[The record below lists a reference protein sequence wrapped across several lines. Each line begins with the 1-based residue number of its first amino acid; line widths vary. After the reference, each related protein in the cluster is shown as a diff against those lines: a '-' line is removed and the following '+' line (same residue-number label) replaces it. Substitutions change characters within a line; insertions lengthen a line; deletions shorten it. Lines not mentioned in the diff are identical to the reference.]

1 MPLSDSKIRA
11 LVPGDKRYRVA
22 DAEGLGVVVEPVQK
36 GGGISFVGR
45 WRFPPGRQGKQGDYR
60 IGVYGKG
67 VGQWTLKAARE
78 EWDRVR
84 TWSRENNRPPT
95 DLKKDQQVQKQAK
108 PTLHTFQEACDA
120 WDLDFSAIAE
130 KYKPEYRRLI
140 QNELFPEFGAST
152 NVKHLEWDHVH
163 PDGRTSREWFV
174 NYLDK
179 TRKRAP
185 STATKLE
192 TTLRQI
198 FQNAARLNWIKD
210 SQNPVGQK
218 IATPK
223 QKRVQRQ
230 SVQSYPDLKRQEVPE
245 FFKVFNANACD
256 GGVVTRGAVLLLWMT
271 GLRVDAVVGMEWS
284 EIDQQEGVW
293 NVPDSRLKSWVPGEE
308 AHHVHLTDP
317 MQDLLERMGRISGG
331 ERFVFPGRRQTG
343 VPKHLNNESPN
354 THIARLGYK
363 GRFQAHGIRSTVRTL
378 TQEVCGTDAEV
389 AGLQGAWKVK
399 DPIRQIYDRF
409 ERLDDR
415 KKHLINWSDA
425 LLDFGMDIDLI

>member
-45 WRFPPGRQGKQGDYR
+45 FRFPPGRQGKQGDYR

-95 DLKKDQQVQKQAK
+95 DLKKDQQEQKQAK
-108 PTLHTFQEACDA
+108 PTLHTFKEACDA
-120 WDLDFSAIAE
+120 WDRDYTAIAE

-198 FQNAARLNWIKD
+198 FETAARFNWMKA
-210 SQNPVGQK
+210 SQNPLGQK

-223 QKRVQRQ
+223 QKKEERAEVK
-230 SVQSYPDLKRQEVPE
+230 SYEHLKREEVPE

-271 GLRVDAVVGMEWS
+271 GLRVAAVTEMEWS
-284 EIDQQEGVW
+284 EVDLKTGVW
-293 NVPDSRLKSWVPGEE
+293 SVPATRLKVFEKNAESHEVF
-308 AHHVHLTDP
+308 LTDP

-331 ERFVFPGRRQTG
+331 ERFVFPGRKQG
-343 VPKHLNNESPN
+343 GIPKHLNNESPN
-354 THIARLGYK
+354 THIGRLGYK

-378 TQEVCGTDAEV
+378 TQEVCGTSDYV

-399 DPIRQIYDRF
+399 DPITQIYNRF
-409 ERLDDR
+409 DCPDDR